1 MALTPNIRS
10 SQAVTMVAA
19 EGTAA
24 GLRASLG
31 ATFAAINFPTDFIH
45 ASQAMVH
52 SALRMSTDLRVSQT
66 VVMAAVRGAP
76 QNPDVRAWTF
86 TLDGHDYYVLRL
98 GDNEAIVYD
107 RYAKQWYDWRSGE
120 IGRVWRGN
128 TGLNWDGGDGF
139 AATYGSN
146 VIVGD
151 DAFGLLWFLDPLL
164 GVDEST
170 TVDGP
175 MRPFQRI
182 VMGQVTA
189 RRRDV
194 IPCYEIFITTDS
206 GEPAFT
212 GAAVRLEISDDA
224 GKTFYNAGEIVAE
237 TGNFDQEYSWT
248 SLGQIEAPGRLFRII
263 DNGAFARIDD
273 MDMADPFPKDE

>member
-10 SQAVTMVAA
+10 SQAVTLAA
-19 EGTAA
+19 ALGTDV
-24 GLRASLG
+24 RASY
-31 ATFAAINFPTDFIH
+31 AAAFAAVNFPTEFIR
-45 ASQAMVH
+45 ASESLVH
-52 SALRMSTDLRVSQT
+52 SAIRKTPDMQVSQA
-66 VVMAAVRGAP
+66 VVMAAVRGAVA
-76 QNPDVRAWTF
+76 NPDVRAWTF

-120 IGRVWRGN
+120 SGRAWRAN
-128 TGLNWDGGDGF
+128 TGLNWYGGDGF
-139 AATYGSN
+139 AATYGSY
-146 VIVGD
+146 VVVGD
-151 DAFGLLWFLDPLL
+151 DTFGLLWFLDPLL
-164 GVDEST
+164 GVDQAT
-170 TVDGP
+170 ADGGAD
-175 MRPFQRI
+175 RPFERI

-194 IPCYEIFITTDS
+194 IPCYEIFITADT
-206 GEPAFT
+206 GEPAFN

-224 GKTFYNAGEIVAE
+224 GKTFFNAGEIAAE
-237 TGNFDQEYSWT
+237 EGNFNQEYSWT

-273 MDMADPFPKDE
+273 MDMADQPGEDG

>member
-10 SQAVTMVAA
+10 SQAVTMAA
-19 EGTAA
+19 SESGGA
-24 GLRASLG
+24 LRMSLASTL
-31 ATFAAINFPTDFIH
+31 AAINFPTLFIRSSQGVVVS
-45 ASQAMVH
+45 AIRKSPDMQVSQAI
-52 SALRMSTDLRVSQT
+52 
-66 VVMAAVRGAP
+66 VMAAVRGATA
-76 QNPDVRAWTF
+76 NPDVRAWTF

-120 IGRVWRGN
+120 EGRAWRAN

-146 VIVGD
+146 VVVGD
-151 DAFGLLWFLDPLL
+151 DTFGLLWFLDPLL
-164 GVDEST
+164 GVDQAT
-170 TVDGP
+170 ADGGAD
-175 MRPFQRI
+175 RPFERI

-194 IPCYEIFITTDS
+194 LPCYEIFITTDS
-206 GEPAFT
+206 GEPAFS

-224 GKTFYNAGEIVAE
+224 GKTFFNAGEIVAE
-237 TGNFDQEYSWT
+237 EGNFNQEYSWT

-263 DNGAFARIDD
+263 DNGAFTRIDD
-273 MDMADPFPKDE
+273 MDMADQPGEDG